1 VNDLCFPL
9 APPYLRLKLARKL
22 FDKAPDQL
30 DAAQALRVE
39 QVAVRQLDI
48 ERRILATREAAQVV
62 LPASSLERAVAEV
75 RRRYASEDEFIADL
89 DKIGLDPAGLA
100 AAIEGDLRVEGVLEQ
115 VASRVAEAS
124 ATDAEIFY
132 LLHRARFRRPETRR
146 LRHILITINASLP
159 GNERPLARKKS
170 EEIRAR
176 LRAAPERFAE
186 QALKHSECPTAL
198 NGGDLGVVQRGQLF
212 AELEPGAFALAAGEL
227 SEVLE
232 SPLGFHL
239 IECTAATAEGELAL
253 EEVQGDI
260 RARLTESRRSAAQKE
275 WIAALP
281 ATGD

>member
-1 VNDLCFPL
+1 M
-9 APPYLRLKLARKL
+9 
-22 FDKAPDQL
+22 
-30 DAAQALRVE
+30 
-39 QVAVRQLDI
+39 
-48 ERRILATREAAQVV
+48 
-62 LPASSLERAVAEV
+62 
-75 RRRYASEDEFIADL
+75 
-89 DKIGLDPAGLA
+89 
-100 AAIEGDLRVEGVLEQ
+100 
-115 VASRVAEAS
+115 ASRVAEAS